1 MTRIIMKSEVGYG
14 STPLEG
20 VKERNELLVA
30 ETLTSIFPNSWDK
43 AEIGRVAIAAV
54 KAIDR
59 IHAEKEEAEKLEKL
73 HQRLLKLKTGDTV
86 HFDFLD
92 EASVNFNPNADS
104 GKLLNIVKAD
114 TAVVYRYQTRKRL
127 LWLKFDH
134 IENGTYRDNLLPF
147 KLKKVL
153 TMKLHRGKER
163 ESGQC

>member
-1 MTRIIMKSEVGYG
+1 M
-14 STPLEG
+14 G

-30 ETLTSIFPNSWDK
+30 ETLTSIFPNNWDK

-59 IHAEKEEAEKLEKL
+59 IHAEKEKAEKLKKL
-73 HQRLLKLKTGDTV
+73 HQRLRKLNVGDTV

-92 EASVNFNPNADS
+92 EARMNFNPNSDC

-114 TAVVYRYQTRKRL
+114 TAVVYRYQPRKRL

-147 KLKKVL
+147 KLERVL
-153 TMKLHRGKER
+153 TMNLYKGKER